1 MRIRDIYQVKF
12 KFADFFLW
20 MFENI
25 NLAKTY
31 AMHSGKSMD
40 KTPKSDDWI
49 LIFFI
54 SNMIVYTKPDKKI
67 LFLTSYC

>member
-1 MRIRDIYQVKF
+1 
-12 KFADFFLW
+12 

-40 KTPKSDDWI
+40 KTPKSDD
-49 LIFFI
+49 
-54 SNMIVYTKPDKKI
+54 
-67 LFLTSYC
+67 